1 MNKGMTRL
9 AQFLGKCAGLL
20 ALLLAASLAAAG
32 LVMTAQLRAPEKIY
46 YITGN
51 VAAHILGM
59 CALTAL
65 VYGLTRA
72 FDRFKRMRL
81 MGALA
86 AVWVVGVALFLLGAD
101 TRQEVDFMY
110 VCQAAESF
118 ADGDYSPMQSYYF
131 NECSYQLGA
140 VFVLECVARLVPRVR
155 VEWLMQAGNAV
166 MSMAAAVMLCAAGR
180 VIFGD
185 RRVGRT
191 ALAMYLICLPLALY
205 CIHVYGT
212 LPMVLFSAAAMLCF
226 ALHIRCGLM
235 RFAVLYALFAALAY
249 MIKPNGAIV
258 LLALLTCAVLYAMES
273 GDWRLIG
280 FAVMSIVLAV
290 LLARLVIAQYE
301 WRSGVTL
308 RENVSM
314 LSRLVMGLQDSKR
327 AAGWYN
333 AYIEQFF
340 DAAVSV
346 EQEKTI
352 ALADLNARLG
362 EMTADPV
369 RTCIF
374 FVQKALSQWL
384 EPTYGTLLYG
394 DYCMQKGPLAQ
405 AAQAVFSQES
415 TLRLMLEG
423 FMKAWQQMLYALSAV
438 GLWAILRRR
447 CSAVQLVLPIA
458 VLGGGLYHMIFEAKS
473 QYIYVYALYLVPVAA
488 YGLCA
493 LQDWISKRLA
503 GWHDRL

>member
-1 MNKGMTRL
+1 MNKGMIRL
-9 AQFLGKCAGLL
+9 ARFLGTCAGLL
-20 ALLLAASLAAAG
+20 ALLFALGLAAAG

-51 VAAHILGM
+51 VAAHMLGM
-59 CALTAL
+59 CVLTAL

-72 FDRFKRMRL
+72 FDRFRRMRL
-81 MGALA
+81 MGVLA
-86 AVWVVGVALFLLGAD
+86 AVWVVAAALFLLGAD

-131 NECSYQLGA
+131 NEYSYQLGA
-140 VFVLECVARLVPRVR
+140 VFVLECLARLVPQVR

-166 MSMAAAVMLCAAGR
+166 MSMAAALMFCAAGR
-180 VIFGD
+180 IIYEE

-191 ALAMYLICLPLALY
+191 ALAMYLLFLPLALY

-212 LPMVLFSAAAMLCF
+212 LPMVLFGAAAMLCF
-226 ALHIRCGLM
+226 ALYLKRRQL
-235 RFAVLYALFAALAY
+235 RFAALYALSIALSY
-249 MIKPNGAIV
+249 MLKPNGAV
-258 LLALLTCAVLYAMES
+258 LLLALLICAVLYAMES
-273 GDWRLIG
+273 GDWRLAG
-280 FAVMSIVLAV
+280 FAVLSAVLAV

-308 RENVSM
+308 REDVSM
-314 LSRLVMGLQDSKR
+314 LARLVMGLQDGKR

-333 AYIEQFF
+333 GYTEQFF
-340 DAAVSV
+340 DAAVSAG
-346 EQEKTI
+346 QERAI
-352 ALADLNARLG
+352 ASADLAARLG
-362 EMTADPV
+362 EMAADPV

-394 DYCMQKGPLAQ
+394 DFCMQKGPLAQ

-415 TLRLMLEG
+415 GLRVMLES

-438 GLWAILRRR
+438 GLWTMLRRR
-447 CSAVQLVLPIA
+447 GSAVQLALPVA
-458 VLGGGLYHMIFEAKS
+458 VLGGALYHMIFEAKS
-473 QYIYVYALYLVPVAA
+473 QYIYIYALYLVPVAA

-503 GWHDRL
+503 GRHARL